1 MHIKEIPLGS
11 PITVIASIEK
21 HYLEFNTRVVGVAE
35 ESIVM
40 ELIKNDEG
48 RALSFASDKITV
60 DISYVVEEEKP
71 PFLWRNVKI
80 AHIKNNNNTFHVATQ
95 SAEGKRENRR
105 GAYRLFLGEDA
116 ILDIVDSPR
125 SIPVIL
131 KDISSTGFAF
141 IHPGELS
148 INKFCK
154 IACTVDNKKLVLSGT
169 IVRKQVMDNGNTIY
183 GCHMEKFSKEL
194 EKFIAQKQREFINSK
209 LK

>member
-1 MHIKEIPLGS
+1 MHIREIPTGS
-11 PITVIASIEK
+11 QITVIASIEK
-21 HYLEFNTRVVGVAE
+21 HYLEFNTRVLGASE
-35 ESIVM
+35 ENIII

-48 RALSFASDKITV
+48 KALSFASDKITV
-60 DISYVVEEEKP
+60 DVSYVVEEDKP
-71 PFLWRNVKI
+71 PFLWRNVKVS
-80 AHIKNNNNTFHVATQ
+80 HIKNNNHVFHMVTQ

-116 ILDIVDSPR
+116 SLDLVDKPR

-154 IACTVDNKKLVLSGT
+154 ISCTVDNKKLVLSGT
-169 IVRKQVMDNGNTIY
+169 IVRKQVMDNGNTVY

-194 EKFIAQKQREFINSK
+194 EKFIAQKQRELINNK
-209 LK
+209 MK